1 MEAVLLETAA
11 FSVFTWS
18 VNVEDQPEDR
28 NAFEELEG
36 SEAIEVLDHPEAV
49 ETVEELEHPEAV
61 EGLEGAEV
69 LKGLEHPERTTEG
82 IRLLT
87 LRLLV
92 FPAIATFTSGN

>member
-49 ETVEELEHPEAV
+49 EEVEHPEAV

-82 IRLLT
+82 IRLLA

>member
-18 VNVEDQPEDR
+18 VKVEDQPEDCKALER
-28 NAFEELEG
+28 LEG

-49 ETVEELEHPEAV
+49 EEVEHPEAV

-82 IRLLT
+82 IRLLA
-87 LRLLV
+87 LRLLAGV
-92 FPAIATFTSGN
+92 AIATFTSGN